1 MCTYIVNYQ
10 KKKKNGL
17 PPSGGEW
24 PPLMYQ
30 NCADLA
36 ANISEIVLKME
47 PYNSA
52 HW

>member
-10 KKKKNGL
+10 KKEL
-17 PPSGGEW
+17 PPPGGECP

-47 PYNSA
+47 P
-52 HW
+52 